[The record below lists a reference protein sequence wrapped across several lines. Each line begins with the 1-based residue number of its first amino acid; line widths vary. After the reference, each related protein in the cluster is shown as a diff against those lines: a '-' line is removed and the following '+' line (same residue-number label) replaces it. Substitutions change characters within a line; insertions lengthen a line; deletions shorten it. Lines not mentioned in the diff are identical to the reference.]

1 MSADRALFNSGPP
14 AADKRH
20 RGDCVASEAACIPD
34 GEASVMISK
43 LVTEAVGRPASVRG
57 RRGRSYERIEISDL
71 EGLGRIA
78 AEDRERFYR
87 KRPEYRDRLI
97 CVALCQGAG
106 KHFVDMELGSSNPN
120 GVKDLDVWSF
130 FAAIPG
136 ERFPADRR
144 NVGVDYGPSKFGRQ
158 EPDQIAPQFR
168 RFVGRNVDLL
178 MRALPV
184 PVDAEPA
191 SALQD
196 YLSEARTKSAQE
208 LAAKGVVLIEPAVG
222 TIVWPSMEELS

>member
-1 MSADRALFNSGPP
+1 MT
-14 AADKRH
+14 
-20 RGDCVASEAACIPD
+20 
-34 GEASVMISK
+34 SK
-43 LVTEAVGRPASVRG
+43 LVTEAVGPPAPVRG
-57 RRGRSYERIEISDL
+57 RRGRSYQRIEITDL
-71 EGLGRIA
+71 QHLGRIA

-106 KHFVDMELGSSNPN
+106 KHFVDMANGFSEPN

-144 NVGVDYGPSKFGRQ
+144 NVGVDFGPSKFGRQ
-158 EPDQIAPQFR
+158 EPDQVAPQFR
-168 RFVGRNVDLL
+168 HFVGRNVDLL

-184 PVDAEPA
+184 PVGADPA
-191 SALQD
+191 SALRD
-196 YLSEARTKSAQE
+196 YLSEGRTKSAQE
-208 LAAKGVVLIEPAVG
+208 LAAKGAVLIEPAVG
-222 TIVWPSMEELS
+222 TVVWPTTERASRPG

>member
-1 MSADRALFNSGPP
+1 MTR
-14 AADKRH
+14 
-20 RGDCVASEAACIPD
+20 
-34 GEASVMISK
+34 
-43 LVTEAVGRPASVRG
+43 LVTEADGLPASVGG

-71 EGLGRIA
+71 QYLGRIA

-87 KRPEYRDRLI
+87 KRPEYRDRLV

-106 KHFVDMELGSSNPN
+106 KHFVDTENGSSEPN

-144 NVGVDYGPSKFGRQ
+144 NVGVDYGPSKVGRQ
-158 EPDQIAPQFR
+158 EPDQVAPQFR

-178 MRALPV
+178 MRALSV
-184 PVDAEPA
+184 HVGADPA
-191 SALQD
+191 SALRD
-196 YLSEARTKSAQE
+196 YLSQGRTKSAQE
-208 LAAKGVVLIEPAVG
+208 LAAKGAVLIEPAVG
-222 TIVWPSMEELS
+222 TVVWPAPRTENVKAPMMATQGTGG